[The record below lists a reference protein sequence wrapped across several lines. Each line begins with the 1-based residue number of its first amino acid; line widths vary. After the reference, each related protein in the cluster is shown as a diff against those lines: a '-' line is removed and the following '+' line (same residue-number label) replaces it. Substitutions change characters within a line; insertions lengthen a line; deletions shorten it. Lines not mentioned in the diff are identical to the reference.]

1 MSDTNNPFRRPEAA
15 SQIHP
20 PRQPQDD
27 QTSSQDYMDR
37 YLTNKASGFRYP
49 ATPDIASAASQRLA
63 SDRADRA
70 HRERDKV
77 FRPRRH
83 TSLAVVCALA
93 VVLMALA
100 VPQVRTFVGSVSLG
114 AWRIVQ
120 HAPEPANVPAVPTV
134 TPVHQWDPHLV
145 GETDLGTAIDTMG
158 MSVLLPTY
166 PASLGLPDRV
176 YYQRDLTSVMIF
188 VWMDPDRPDT
198 PSMVLYKF
206 PITVSAAKVVPPD
219 STVVTQTQQVVNNS
233 LVTQPLKVGTSK
245 AKWIEGQ
252 YLSEL
257 GYLDDKGSVTKRMGE
272 IMDGNALVWDPEAT
286 NYTYKLVTHTTLDE
300 ALRIANSLKPLSP
313 PPTPYPTSM
322 PTSPSSGLDI
332 AGDTSFY
339 DLDRADGFEVKV
351 PTLIAMPE
359 LVAPDRLYL
368 QTGPGMGKTVVMA
381 WYSPG
386 RTDNLRMVM
395 MQGTWDD
402 SIDRLDAN
410 ATGLAQTSTVHG
422 NIAQWVE
429 GPQYMYVNTTKG
441 AIELASRR
449 WIKGSRTLVWQ
460 ENGLKYR
467 LETDLSLEDAVQV
480 AESLR

>member
-1 MSDTNNPFRRPEAA
+1 MSNNNPPRP
-15 SQIHP
+15 H
-20 PRQPQDD
+20 QPQDD
-27 QTSSQDYMDR
+27 QTPSQDYMDR
-37 YLTNKASGFRYP
+37 YLTNKASVFRYP
-49 ATPDIASAASQRLA
+49 ATPDVASAASQRLA
-63 SDRADRA
+63 ADRA
-70 HRERDKV
+70 GRAYRERDKV

-83 TSLAVVCALA
+83 TWLAVVCALA
-93 VVLMALA
+93 IVLMALA
-100 VPQVRTFVGSVSLG
+100 VPQVRAFVGSVSMG

-120 HAPEPANVPAVPTV
+120 HDPEPGNVPAVPTL
-134 TPVHQWDPHLV
+134 TPAHHWDPRLV
-145 GETDLGTAIDTMG
+145 GETDLGTAIATLG

-166 PASLGLPDRV
+166 PAGIGLPDHV
-176 YYQRDLTSVMIF
+176 YYQHDLTGVMIF

-206 PITVSAAKVVPPD
+206 PITMSGSRIVPSD
-219 STVVTQTQQVVNNS
+219 SKVVTQRQQVVNDN
-233 LVTQPLKVGTSK
+233 LVIQPLKVGTSK

-252 YLSEL
+252 YLFEL
-257 GYLDDKGSVTKRMGE
+257 GYQDDKGSVTKRLGE
-272 IMDGNALVWDPEAT
+272 IMDGNTLVWTPDTT
-286 NYTYKLVTHTTLDE
+286 NYSYKLVTYASLDE
-300 ALRIANSLKPLSP
+300 ALLIANSLKPLSP

-332 AGDTSFY
+332 AGEISFY
-339 DLDRADGFEVKV
+339 ELDRADGFKVKV

-368 QTGPGMGKTVVMA
+368 QTGAGMGKTVVMA

-402 SIDRLDAN
+402 SIDTLDAN

-422 NIAQWVE
+422 NTAQWVE
-429 GPQYMYVNTTKG
+429 GPQYMYVNTTNG
-441 AIELASRR
+441 ATELSSRR
-449 WIKGSRTLVWQ
+449 WIQNSHTLTWQ

-467 LETDLSLEDAVQV
+467 LETELSLEDAVQV